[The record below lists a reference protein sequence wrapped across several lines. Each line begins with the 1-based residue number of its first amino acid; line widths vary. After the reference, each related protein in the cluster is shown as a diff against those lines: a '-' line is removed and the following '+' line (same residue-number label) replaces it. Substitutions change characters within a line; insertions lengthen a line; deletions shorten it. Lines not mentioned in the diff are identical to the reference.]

1 MSYVKLRNINT
12 KGNKSKMAFKDD
24 FLDLIVRQSDTISI
38 YYIWKQRKK
47 SFSINLQLFNCE
59 FPGVVHTFAVFE
71 AV

>member
-1 MSYVKLRNINT
+1 
-12 KGNKSKMAFKDD
+12 MAFKDD

-47 SFSINLQLFNCE
+47 SFPINLQLFNCE